1 MYSPRGAH
9 VRISE
14 REGKDLTD
22 RISIEYV
29 SGETTRAIEG
39 AGPIVCP
46 APSF

>member
-29 SGETTRAIEG
+29 SGETIRAIEG
-39 AGPIVCP
+39 AGQTIGP